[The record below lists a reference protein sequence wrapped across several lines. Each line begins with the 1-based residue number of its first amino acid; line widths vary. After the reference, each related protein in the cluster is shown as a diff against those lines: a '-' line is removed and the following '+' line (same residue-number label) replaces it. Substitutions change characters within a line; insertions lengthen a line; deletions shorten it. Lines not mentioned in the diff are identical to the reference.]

1 MWEEYRYVPWPLR
14 YDSPRDACFSYWIH
28 QHDCKYASL
37 HLQGTSWVFH
47 FSKKCARCLLS
58 YDDREYYLRK
68 FLNPY
73 TDVLHKRQYNKQ
85 VIDICKK
92 VVECPYWYDRCG
104 VAM

>member
-1 MWEEYRYVPWPLR
+1 
-14 YDSPRDACFSYWIH
+14 
-28 QHDCKYASL
+28 
-37 HLQGTSWVFH
+37 
-47 FSKKCARCLLS
+47 LLS

>member
-1 MWEEYRYVPWPLR
+1 M
-14 YDSPRDACFSYWIH
+14 
-28 QHDCKYASL
+28 
-37 HLQGTSWVFH
+37 
-47 FSKKCARCLLS
+47 LS

-92 VVECPYWYDRCG
+92 VVECPYWYGRCG